1 MNFKKYLKS
10 LNAADKA
17 ILAMLAV
24 NVGFYIWAIVTK
36 TTTDDDTIVD
46 SMKLAILTCDL
57 LMFSIFIIKQNFFHK
72 QGFSYGLILI
82 VLTIMGLVG
91 YNIYLIQQQAVLLAE
106 ADGTE
111 QTSSDALHGLLTDTV
126 SIFIS
131 TLVSLL
137 YLQVYTFTKHTML
150 SLMGIVMVLFN
161 LVLVVV
167 SMSQVSDLLIDVGNL
182 TSILVNILMSVVFY
196 TGRVKIEED
205 KARFETIWER
215 GDLQEADGQDAVEL
229 ENSQA

>member
-82 VLTIMGLVG
+82 VLNIMGLVG
-91 YNIYLIQQQAVLLAE
+91 YNIYLIQRQAVLLAE